1 MALHHRLLHPIWR
14 HRLPDARKT
23 ALSELRTFGLAKT
36 YGTTEA
42 LAGIDLEVPGGSVY
56 GLVGPNGSGKTTTL
70 ELLAGLRKPSAG
82 TIELDVPPGSV
93 AYCPDAAE
101 FEPWLSALE
110 VLDLAAGLLG
120 RPRPQPDLRDM
131 LDQVG
136 LSDAAGRRVGG
147 LSRGMRS
154 RLGLAAGLIG
164 KPKLLIA
171 DEPAAALD
179 PAGRWEIIDLLAALR
194 GTVTV
199 IVSSHDLA
207 DVERICDRIGVLA
220 KGRLVY
226 QGPVGEL
233 LALAAPAL
241 RLVVRPPAERVLAA
255 LAAAPWVRSVSE
267 RQPGELVIDVNDPEA
282 AELGLPKVL
291 AHCGARLVEAGRA
304 GVSLQDIFFEL
315 TATGPAGDHSGRQH

>member
-1 MALHHRLLHPIWR
+1 M
-14 HRLPDARKT
+14 
-23 ALSELRTFGLAKT
+23 
-36 YGTTEA
+36 
-42 LAGIDLEVPGGSVY
+42 
-56 GLVGPNGSGKTTTL
+56 
-70 ELLAGLRKPSAG
+70 RKPSEG

-101 FEPWLSALE
+101 FEPWLTALE
-110 VLDLAAGLLG
+110 VLDVAAGLLG
-120 RPRPQPDLRDM
+120 RPRPEPDLRGM

-147 LSRGMRS
+147 FSRGMRS

-220 KGRLVY
+220 NGRLVY
-226 QGPVGEL
+226 QGPVSEL

-241 RLVVRPPAERVLAA
+241 RLVVRPPAERAPRGTRRGPLGSLGQRTRTGRACDRRQRSRGSRAALPRVLA
-255 LAAAPWVRSVSE
+255 
-267 RQPGELVIDVNDPEA
+267 N
-282 AELGLPKVL
+282 
-291 AHCGARLVEAGRA
+291 CGARLVEASRA

-315 TATGPAGDHSGRQH
+315 TATGPAGDDSARQH